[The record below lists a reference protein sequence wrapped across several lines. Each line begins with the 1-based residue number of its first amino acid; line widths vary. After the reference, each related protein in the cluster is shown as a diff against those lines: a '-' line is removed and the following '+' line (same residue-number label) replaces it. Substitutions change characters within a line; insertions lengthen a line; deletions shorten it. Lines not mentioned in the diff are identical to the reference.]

1 MIPPV
6 RHLLPLLL
14 VALGPVLA
22 QEPGPLDQ
30 GWRARKSH
38 TAEWRPRL
46 ELAGQLL
53 WLLPGTKTKQG
64 PAAFAHTI
72 HLEKD
77 AHLPIHLVPAWRVLG
92 ELQTPIRLAF
102 GGEYGSMIVD
112 GPRRHVHYKGLT
124 LGTTFHPGGSQ
135 LETRL
140 ELQHASAHVRFVIFD
155 DDRLHLSVGSGAAWA
170 GFRLGTS
177 ARQLGHESR
186 RVDVAFGPTINYRVS
201 WRLAEPVSLFLEST
215 TGLLAPLKLTALYSS
230 LRLGALWH
238 VAEGLCVITA
248 LETVSAGLED
258 HDDRWGGRPTG
269 SHRFEQAS
277 WASLGLEVGLQLRF

>member
-1 MIPPV
+1 MIPSV
-6 RHLLPLLL
+6 RQPLVLLLL
-14 VALGPVLA
+14 VALGPVVA
-22 QEPGPLDQ
+22 QEPLAPQD
-30 GWRARKSH
+30 WRARKSH
-38 TAEWRPRL
+38 TGEWRPRL

-77 AHLPIHLVPAWRVLG
+77 AHLPSHLVPAWRVLG

-102 GGEYGSMIVD
+102 GGEYGSMVVD

-124 LGTTFHPGGSQ
+124 LGTTFHPGGSE

-155 DDRLHLSVGSGAAWA
+155 DDRLHLSVGSGATWA

-201 WRLAEPVSLFLEST
+201 WRLAAPVTLFLENT
-215 TGLLAPLKLTALYSS
+215 TGLLAPLKLTALYTS

-238 VAEGLCVITA
+238 VTEGLCVITA
-248 LETVSAGLED
+248 LENFSADLED
-258 HDDRWGGRPTG
+258 YDDRWGGKPTG

-277 WASLGLEVGLQLRF
+277 WASLGLEVGFQLRF